1 MTREKIMKQ
10 AFIES
15 LTKLMEK
22 DDKIIVVT
30 ADMGFSVFE
39 DIQKRFPNRFFNT
52 GITEQASISFT
63 AGLAM
68 SGFKVY
74 FYAQAPFISMR
85 CLEQVRLDIAYNN
98 LDVILIGSNS
108 GFSLNQYGVS
118 HYGLEDI
125 AIMKTLSNMTI
136 FSPADSV
143 EMTGAMEESYK
154 INGPVYIR
162 MTKTG
167 NQTVHKKNININVPI
182 LINEGDDALLLV
194 TGGLLS
200 RAKQIVES
208 LNKIDINLAL
218 YSCPLIKPISPKL
231 LSIIKKFNYVFTLEE
246 HSIIGGFG
254 STIANLI
261 VDNNLKTKLIKFA
274 LPDKYLHISG
284 TMDHL
289 LDESGLSVKE
299 VVGKIKKSLKINLD

>member
-1 MTREKIMKQ
+1 MTRCIIMKQ
-10 AFIES
+10 AFIET

-136 FSPADSV
+136 FIPADSV
-143 EMTGAMEESYK
+143 EMTASMNESYK
-154 INGPVYIR
+154 IKGPVYIR

-167 NQTVHKKNININVPI
+167 NQTIHKKKIDINNPI
-182 LINEGDDALLLV
+182 LINEGNDGLLLV
-194 TGGLLS
+194 SGGLLK
-200 RAKQIVES
+200 RAIEIITFLKKY
-208 LNKIDINLAL
+208 NINLTL
-218 YSCPLIKPISPKL
+218 YSCPLIKPVSKEFPL
-231 LSIIKKFNYVFTLEE
+231 IIKKFDNVFTLEE

-289 LDESGLSVKE
+289 LDESGLSVKK

>member
-1 MTREKIMKQ
+1 MKQ

-15 LTKLMEK
+15 LTKFMEK
-22 DDKIIVVT
+22 DDKVIVVT

-68 SGFKVY
+68 SGFKVF

-98 LDVILIGSNS
+98 LDVKLIGSNS

-143 EMTGAMEESYK
+143 EMTKAIEVSYK
-154 INGPVYIR
+154 TRGPVYIR

-167 NQTVHKKNININVPI
+167 NQTIHKKNINIKVPI
-182 LINEGDDALLLV
+182 LINEGNDALLLV
-194 TGGLLS
+194 TGGLLN

-208 LNKIDINLAL
+208 LNKININLSL
-218 YSCPLIKPISPKL
+218 YSCPLIKPISREL
-231 LSIIKKFNYVFTLEE
+231 LSITKKFNYAFTLEE

-254 STIANLI
+254 SSIANLI

-289 LDESGLSVKE
+289 LNESSLSVKE
-299 VVGKIKKSLKINLD
+299 VVSKIKKSLRS